1 MKKIAR
7 LLSVSLLIMLGCL
20 GFSPSAHASDDL
32 IDSFTGTYNVREDGV
47 VEVNETIVWRFGSE
61 SGRHGINRDFV
72 VREAWD
78 DESDAVF
85 KLENMK
91 VTSPDASAEVSKE
104 KVDTA
109 SREEQVRYRIGSP
122 DRTVFTPTATYNFSY
137 ELHGALRTS
146 DGDEQLYWDVLT
158 SSVPTIK
165 NLQIMVN
172 APQGVQKVACFSGPV
187 KSDSECQSSRIE
199 DGTAVFAQSP
209 QTSGNIFTIVAG
221 LKPGAVSNVEPI
233 LVENKAIQKKQEMLR
248 DAGLAAAGMA
258 GAGVACGLVA
268 NRYVKRR
275 RDERFEGVAPGNIP
289 PDPENAPK
297 ILDDGKT
304 KIPVFFT
311 PPKLP
316 VAYAGVLEDG
326 VFNSRETTATL
337 VSLAVRGHIQIKA
350 DANDGGMTVRESQS
364 EDLVLPYEQRL
375 LDSIFN
381 HHSGDEARLDDYGE
395 LESGHN
401 QLKRDVTNG
410 LQNEGLFKRLSSSF
424 SAGSINVGAL
434 LPLIVVFIGFSG
446 ISALSALIN
455 GATLFSLAL
464 LIPVVIAIIWAR
476 RKTKRGTRTA
486 TGRALTDQVIGF
498 REYLSK
504 AEADQLRFEEGQ
516 DIFSQYLPWA
526 IVFGVADRWTNVCKQ
541 LIQMG
546 RLPDTVPYWYYG
558 PNFYDMMYL
567 NSWSRMASSVQKASS
582 PEPVQTDS
590 SGFGGGSGFSGGFSG
605 GGGGGSSMSS
615 W

>member
-1 MKKIAR
+1 
-7 LLSVSLLIMLGCL
+7 
-20 GFSPSAHASDDL
+20 
-32 IDSFTGTYNVREDGV
+32 
-47 VEVNETIVWRFGSE
+47 
-61 SGRHGINRDFV
+61 
-72 VREAWD
+72 
-78 DESDAVF
+78 
-85 KLENMK
+85 
-91 VTSPDASAEVSKE
+91 
-104 KVDTA
+104 
-109 SREEQVRYRIGSP
+109 
-122 DRTVFTPTATYNFSY
+122 
-137 ELHGALRTS
+137 
-146 DGDEQLYWDVLT
+146 
-158 SSVPTIK
+158 
-165 NLQIMVN
+165 
-172 APQGVQKVACFSGPV
+172 
-187 KSDSECQSSRIE
+187 
-199 DGTAVFAQSP
+199 
-209 QTSGNIFTIVAG
+209 
-221 LKPGAVSNVEPI
+221 
-233 LVENKAIQKKQEMLR
+233 
-248 DAGLAAAGMA
+248 
-258 GAGVACGLVA
+258 
-268 NRYVKRR
+268 
-275 RDERFEGVAPGNIP
+275 
-289 PDPENAPK
+289 
-297 ILDDGKT
+297 
-304 KIPVFFT
+304 
-311 PPKLP
+311 
-316 VAYAGVLEDG
+316 
-326 VFNSRETTATL
+326 
-337 VSLAVRGHIQIKA
+337 
-350 DANDGGMTVRESQS
+350 MTVRKSQS

-375 LDSIFN
+375 LDSIFKY
-381 HHSGDEARLDDYGE
+381 HSGDEARLDDYGE

-434 LPLIVVFIGFSG
+434 LPLIVVFTGFSG

-590 SGFGGGSGFSGGFSG
+590 SGFGGRLRIL
-605 GGGGGSSMSS
+605 
-615 W
+615 WWVLRWWRRWIKHE